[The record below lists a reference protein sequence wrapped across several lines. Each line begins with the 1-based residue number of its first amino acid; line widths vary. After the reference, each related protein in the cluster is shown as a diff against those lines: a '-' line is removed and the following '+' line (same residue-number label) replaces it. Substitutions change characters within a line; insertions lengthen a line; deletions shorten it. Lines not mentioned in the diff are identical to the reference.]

1 MKLGEFI
8 LSSIEAQ
15 GVRHVFGIPGDYVL
29 KFFQVIA
36 DRGHPKMITLS
47 HEPAVGFAAD
57 AYARIT
63 NGLGVCCVTYGVGG
77 LNMVNSIA
85 GAYAERSPVV
95 VLSGEPGIKERNLG
109 ILFHHQVK
117 TFETPVKI
125 YQEVTEASTVLS
137 DPQTAANEIRRVIQ
151 VAHQSKRPVYIGI
164 PRDLIDVEIGSDLA
178 PATPLDLTN
187 PDVLAEAVS
196 EIKQRFNES
205 RSPVL
210 LTGVEV
216 QRFGLREEIVRLAE
230 RLGLPV
236 VSTILG
242 KGTFPRDHRQFAG
255 VYMGLAGDAE
265 VRALVEESDCLLML
279 GTMMNDIELGFLTA
293 KLDQRHFILAASQ
306 RVTISHHK
314 YDNISLQSLIGSL
327 LREPELRPK
336 LTRSFDSAM
345 ARQCRLESPS
355 NRLGKITVN
364 NLICQLDDFLTM
376 HKEMPLITD
385 CGDCMFASIPLNA
398 DDVLS
403 NSYYT
408 SMGFAI
414 PAALAVQIAS
424 DRRPLVLVGDGGF
437 QMTGVEI
444 SHAPRHGLNPVVV
457 VWNNGIWGMMKKG
470 MPRANYTELPN
481 WPYARLAELWGGR
494 GFQVRTPA
502 EFSDSLI
509 QAYKEQ
515 RFSLLE
521 VFLDPN
527 DFSPTLQAYA
537 KGVDQRTK
545 DSSRRASSV

>member
-1 MKLGEFI
+1 MKLGDFL
-8 LSSIEAQ
+8 LSSLEAQ

-29 KFFQVIA
+29 KFFQVLA
-36 DRGHPKMITLS
+36 DRGHPEIITLS

-63 NGLGVCCVTYGVGG
+63 NGLGVCCVTYGVGA

-85 GAYAERSPVV
+85 GAYAEKSPVV

-109 ILFHHQVK
+109 VLFHHQVK

-137 DPQTAANEIRRVIQ
+137 DPKTAASEVCRVLQ
-151 VAHQSKRPVYIGI
+151 VARQSSRPVYIGI
-164 PRDLIDVEIGSDLA
+164 PRDLIDAEIGGDPGPPTPTDSTA
-178 PATPLDLTN
+178 PA
-187 PDVLAEAVS
+187 VLAEAVS
-196 EIKQRFNES
+196 EIKERFIES

-216 QRFGLREEIVRLAE
+216 QRFGLREEIIRLAE
-230 RLGLPV
+230 KLGLPV
-236 VSTILG
+236 VSTVLG
-242 KGTFPRDHRQFAG
+242 KGTFPRDQRQFAG
-255 VYMGLAGDAE
+255 VYMGLAGDSE

-279 GTMMNDIELGFLTA
+279 GTMMNDIEMGFLTA
-293 KLDQRHFILAASQ
+293 KLDQRHFILAVSQ
-306 RVTISHHK
+306 QVTISHHK
-314 YDNISLQSLIGSL
+314 YDNISLKSLVGAL

-336 LTRSFDSAM
+336 PSRGFDSTM

-355 NRLGKITVN
+355 DRLGKITVN
-364 NLICQLDDFLTM
+364 NLICQLDDFLTT

-408 SMGFAI
+408 SMGFAV

-424 DRRPLVLVGDGGF
+424 GRRPLVLVGDGGF
-437 QMTGVEI
+437 QMTGSEI
-444 SHAPRHGLNPVVV
+444 SHAPRYGLNPVVV
-457 VWNNGIWGMMKKG
+457 VWNNGVWGMMKKG
-470 MPRANYTELPN
+470 MPKANYIELPN

-502 EFSDSLI
+502 EFQDSLT

-527 DFSPTLQAYA
+527 DFSPALQAYA
-537 KGVDQRTK
+537 KAVAERSK
-545 DSSRRASSV
+545 DASHSS

>member
-1 MKLGEFI
+1 MKLGDFL
-8 LSSIEAQ
+8 LSSLEAQ
-15 GVRHVFGIPGDYVL
+15 GVHHIFGIPGDYIL
-29 KFFQVIA
+29 KFFQVLA
-36 DRGHPKMITLS
+36 DRGHPQIITLS

-63 NGLGVCCVTYGVGG
+63 NGLGVCCVTYGVGA

-85 GAYAERSPVV
+85 GAYAEKSPVV

-109 ILFHHQVK
+109 VLFHHQVK
-117 TFETPVKI
+117 TFDTPVKI

-137 DPQTAANEIRRVIQ
+137 DPKTAASEIRRVLQ
-151 VAHQSKRPVYIGI
+151 VAQQSKRPVYIGI
-164 PRDLIDVEIGSDLA
+164 PRDLIEAEIGDHPTASALSDS
-178 PATPLDLTN
+178 TDSE
-187 PDVLAEAVS
+187 VLIEAVS

-205 RSPVL
+205 KSPVL

-230 RLGLPV
+230 KLCLPV
-236 VSTILG
+236 VSTVLG
-242 KGTFPRDHRQFAG
+242 KGTFPRDHHQFAG
-255 VYMGLAGDAE
+255 VYMGLAGDTE
-265 VRALVEESDCLLML
+265 VRTLVEESDCLLML
-279 GTMMNDIELGFLTA
+279 GTMMNDIDMGFLTA
-293 KLDQRHFILAASQ
+293 NLDQRHIILAVSQ
-306 RVTISHHK
+306 QVMISHHK
-314 YDNISLQSLIGSL
+314 YDNISLRSLILAL
-327 LREPELRPK
+327 LHEPELQPK
-336 LTRSFDSAM
+336 PFRTFGSAL
-345 ARQCRLESPS
+345 ARQCRLESS
-355 NRLGKITVN
+355 SDRLGKITVN
-364 NLICQLDDFLTM
+364 NLIFQLDEFLTI

-408 SMGFAI
+408 SMGFAV

-424 DRRPLVLVGDGGF
+424 GRRPLVLVGDGGF
-437 QMTGVEI
+437 QMTGPEI
-444 SHAPRHGLNPVVV
+444 SHAPRYGLNPVVI

-470 MPRANYTELPN
+470 MPRASYVELPN

-494 GFQVRTPA
+494 GFQIRTPA
-502 EFSDSLI
+502 EFLNSLT

-527 DFSPTLQAYA
+527 DFSPALQAYA
-537 KGVDQRTK
+537 KAVAQRSK
-545 DSSRRASSV
+545 DASR

>member
-1 MKLGEFI
+1 MKLGDFL
-8 LSSIEAQ
+8 LSSLEAQ
-15 GVRHVFGIPGDYVL
+15 GVHHIFGIPGDYVL
-29 KFFQVIA
+29 KFFQVLA
-36 DRGHPKMITLS
+36 DRGHPKIITLS

-63 NGLGVCCVTYGVGG
+63 NGLGVCCVTYGVGA

-85 GAYAERSPVV
+85 GAYAEKSPVV

-109 ILFHHQVK
+109 VLFHHQVK

-125 YQEVTEASTVLS
+125 YQEVTEASTVLT
-137 DPQTAANEIRRVIQ
+137 DPKTAASEIRRVLQ
-151 VAHQSKRPVYIGI
+151 VAQQSKRPVYIGI
-164 PRDLIDVEIGSDLA
+164 PRDLIEAEIGDHPPASALSDSTA
-178 PATPLDLTN
+178 AE
-187 PDVLAEAVS
+187 VLFEAVS
-196 EIKQRFNES
+196 EIKHRFNES
-205 RSPVL
+205 KSPVL

-230 RLGLPV
+230 KLSLPV
-236 VSTILG
+236 VSTVLG
-242 KGTFPRDHRQFAG
+242 KGTFPRDHRQFTG
-255 VYMGLAGDAE
+255 VYMGLAGDAA

-279 GTMMNDIELGFLTA
+279 GTMMSDIDMGFLTA
-293 KLDQRHFILAASQ
+293 KLDQRHFILAVSQ
-306 RVTISHHK
+306 QVTISHHK
-314 YDNISLQSLIGSL
+314 YDNISLKSLISAL
-327 LREPELRPK
+327 LHEAELQPK
-336 LTRSFDSAM
+336 PARSFDSTM
-345 ARQCRLESPS
+345 ARQCRLESS
-355 NRLGKITVN
+355 SDRLGKITVS

-408 SMGFAI
+408 SMGFAV

-424 DRRPLVLVGDGGF
+424 GRRPLVLVGDGGF
-437 QMTGVEI
+437 QMTGLEI
-444 SHAPRHGLNPVVV
+444 SHAPRYGLNPVVI

-470 MPRANYTELPN
+470 MPRANYIELPP

-494 GFQVRTPA
+494 GFQIRTPA
-502 EFSDSLI
+502 EFSDSLT
-509 QAYKEQ
+509 QAYKEH

-527 DFSPTLQAYA
+527 DFSPALQAYA
-537 KGVDQRTK
+537 KAVAQRSK
-545 DSSRRASSV
+545 DASR